1 MHSHILVALVAG
13 LVNMVLSLLIPC
25 LLNKSEEPLL
35 KNIKMVYKTNKQVI
49 ITSSIIVAITV
60 YLAYSIVSELYP
72 KGLNNNLGVDSTS
85 DYSVKPRSV
94 SNLRRLLDDVSDTN
108 NATTI
113 NLDELLKG
121 NNMPSNMSQDIRN
134 ILAQ

>member
-72 KGLNNNLGVDSTS
+72 KGLSTDFASELS

-94 SNLRRLLDDVSDTN
+94 SNLRRLLDDTSDTN
-108 NATTI
+108 NVTTI
-113 NLDELLKG
+113 NLDDLLKG
-121 NNMPSNMSQDIRN
+121 KNMSSNMPQDIRN

>member
-72 KGLNNNLGVDSTS
+72 NLGVDSTS

-94 SNLRRLLDDVSDTN
+94 SNLRRLLDDASDTN
-108 NATTI
+108 NVTTI

>member
-1 MHSHILVALVAG
+1 
-13 LVNMVLSLLIPC
+13 
-25 LLNKSEEPLL
+25 
-35 KNIKMVYKTNKQVI
+35 MVYKTNKQVI